1 MKKVFILLICAA
13 ALLACKKD
21 EQGGTGGGGGGGQDK
36 PITVVGTV
44 KGDGTPLEGVV
55 VSDGIS
61 CVKTGADGKYAL
73 PADLEKSLYIFVSTP
88 SGWSAPVVQGQ
99 AMFWKAVKDCT
110 KGSDG
115 KYVADFTLNKIDDP
129 EKFTI
134 FIYADPQP
142 RKNTSYD
149 QLAYKALDCC
159 DDMYDDM
166 QELKATITDQPV
178 YGIGLGD
185 IVHQDL
191 SLLDKHKTGFARTG
205 ISNYNI
211 IGNHDQGHVLEQSDD
226 ESWKKFAEK
235 LGPVNYSFNLGNMHF
250 LMLDNMIS
258 QGPGSGKYSDEEC
271 LTGFTADIWQ
281 FIQNDLAT
289 VSSDTPI
296 MVCAH
301 SPMMVAADGSER
313 SGHYLEQLRGL
324 LKRFPI
330 SYVWAGHSHNT
341 FNYAPVKNTDKQ
353 YPIETHTLTRVTGAL
368 WTNEYI
374 STNGTP
380 RGYVVFKYNN
390 GDISWKFKPIFYQ
403 RGAHQKTAPEYT
415 YRDWDYV
422 DYTVNGNS
430 TKHAVLKSNG
440 SPLDDSYQMQLFG
453 PGVYGDSYIYANV
466 FMWDEKWLEKPKIK
480 MDGESTWTPFNRVT
494 KKTDPQYSY
503 AEWFITTFYHNK
515 YSWYSD
521 VDLNNCASMFRVYI
535 DRAHGTGTVSV
546 KDRFGQTYSAK
557 ITW

>member
-44 KGDGTPLEGVV
+44 KGGGTPLEGVV

-271 LTGFTADIWQ
+271 LTGFTADIW
-281 FIQNDLAT
+281 
-289 VSSDTPI
+289 
-296 MVCAH
+296 
-301 SPMMVAADGSER
+301 
-313 SGHYLEQLRGL
+313 
-324 LKRFPI
+324 
-330 SYVWAGHSHNT
+330 
-341 FNYAPVKNTDKQ
+341 
-353 YPIETHTLTRVTGAL
+353 
-368 WTNEYI
+368 
-374 STNGTP
+374 
-380 RGYVVFKYNN
+380 
-390 GDISWKFKPIFYQ
+390 
-403 RGAHQKTAPEYT
+403 
-415 YRDWDYV
+415 
-422 DYTVNGNS
+422 
-430 TKHAVLKSNG
+430 
-440 SPLDDSYQMQLFG
+440 
-453 PGVYGDSYIYANV
+453 
-466 FMWDEKWLEKPKIK
+466 
-480 MDGESTWTPFNRVT
+480 
-494 KKTDPQYSY
+494 
-503 AEWFITTFYHNK
+503 
-515 YSWYSD
+515 
-521 VDLNNCASMFRVYI
+521 
-535 DRAHGTGTVSV
+535 
-546 KDRFGQTYSAK
+546 
-557 ITW
+557 

>member
-1 MKKVFILLICAA
+1 MKKVILLLLCGA
-13 ALLACKKD
+13 ALLACKK
-21 EQGGTGGGGGGGQDK
+21 EENGNGGGGGGQDK
-36 PITVVGTV
+36 PVTVVGTV
-44 KGDGTPLEGVV
+44 KGGDTPLEGVV

-73 PADLEKSLYIFVSTP
+73 PADLEKSMFVFVSTP
-88 SGWSAPVVQGQ
+88 SGWSAPVERGQ
-99 AMFWKAVKDCT
+99 AIFWKKTKSCA

-115 KYVADFTLNKIDDP
+115 KYVADFTLNKIADP

-142 RKNTSYD
+142 RQNSGSTDK
-149 QLAYKALDCC
+149 LAYKSLDCC

-166 QELKATITDQPV
+166 QELKSKITDQPV

-191 SLLDKHKTGFARTG
+191 TLLDKHKTGFARTG

-226 ESWKKFAEK
+226 ESWKEFAQEM
-235 LGPVNYSFNLGNMHF
+235 GPVNYSFNLGNMHF

-258 QGPGSGKYSDEEC
+258 PGPGSGKYSDEC
-271 LTGFTADIWQ
+271 ITGFTEDIWQ

-289 VSSDTPI
+289 VPTDTPI

-301 SPMMVAADGSER
+301 SPMMWNLSEGNVSER
-313 SGHYLEQLRGL
+313 TGHYIEQLRGL
-324 LKRFPI
+324 LKRYPKV
-330 SYVWAGHSHNT
+330 YAWAGHTHNT
-341 FNYAPVKNTDKQ
+341 FNKVTDDS
-353 YPIETHTLTRVTGAL
+353 PIETHTLSRVTGAL

-390 GDISWKFKPIFYQ
+390 GNISWKFKPIFYQ
-403 RGAHQKTAPEYT
+403 RGTHQGTAPDYT
-415 YRDWDYV
+415 YRDWNYV
-422 DYTVNGNS
+422 DYTLNGTN
-430 TKHAVLKSNG
+430 TKRAVMKG
-440 SPLDDSYQMQLFG
+440 SANALDDSYQMQLFA
-453 PGVYGDSYIYANV
+453 PGVYENQYVYANI
-466 FMWDEKWLEKPKIK
+466 FMWDEKWGTPKLEAGGV
-480 MDGESTWTPFNRVT
+480 MNTMYRVN
-494 KKTDPQYSY
+494 KNNFRYSY
-503 AEWFITTFYHNK
+503 SEKLITEYYHAK
-515 YSWYSD
+515 ASWYSD
-521 VDLNNCASMFRVYI
+521 VELNNCMSIFRGFT
-535 DRAHGTGTVSV
+535 DKTHGTGTVTV
-546 KDRFGQTYSAK
+546 TDRFGQTYSSQ

>member
-1 MKKVFILLICAA
+1 MKKVFILLLCGA

-21 EQGGTGGGGGGGQDK
+21 NQGGSGGGGQDK

-44 KGDGTPLEGVV
+44 KGDGAPLEGVV

-73 PADLEKSLYIFVSTP
+73 PADLEKSDFVFVSTP
-88 SGWSAPVVQGQ
+88 SGWSAPVEQGQ
-99 AMFWKAVKDCT
+99 AIFWKKTASCS

-115 KYVADFTLNKIDDP
+115 KYVADFSLNKITNP

-142 RKNTSYD
+142 RKNSGSTD
-149 QLAYKALDCC
+149 KLAYKALECC
-159 DDMYDDM
+159 EDMYDDM
-166 QELKATITDQPV
+166 QELKASITDQPV

-185 IVHQDL
+185 IVHQDI
-191 SLLDKHKTGFARTG
+191 SLLDNHKTGFARTG

-211 IGNHDQGHVLEQSDD
+211 IGNHDQGHVMEQSDK
-226 ESWKKFAEK
+226 EASKAFEAKM
-235 LGPVNYSFNLGNMHF
+235 GPVNYSFNLGKMHF
-250 LMLDNMIS
+250 LMLDNMIA
-258 QGPGSGKYSDEEC
+258 QGPGSGKYSDDEC
-271 LTGFTADIWQ
+271 ITGFTEDIWQ

-289 VSSDTPI
+289 VSSDTQI

-301 SPMMVAADGSER
+301 SPMMALADGGER

-324 LKRFPI
+324 LRRFPI
-330 SYVWAGHSHNT
+330 AYVWAGHSHNT
-341 FNYAPVKNTDKQ
+341 FNKATTDNN
-353 YPIETHTLTRVTGAL
+353 IESHTLTRVTGAL

-390 GDISWKFKPIFYQ
+390 GEVTWKFKPIYYQ
-403 RGAHQKTAPEYT
+403 RGSHQATAPEYT

-440 SPLDDSYQMQLFG
+440 SPLDDSYQMQVFA
-453 PGVYGDSYIYANV
+453 PGVYEDKYVYVNV
-466 FMWDEKWLEKPKIK
+466 FMWDEKWEKPKLNGAA
-480 MDGESTWTPFNRVT
+480 MNRVT
-494 KKTDPQYSY
+494 KTNFKYSY
-503 AEWFITTFYHNK
+503 AEKLITEYYHAK
-515 YSWYSD
+515 ASWYSE
-521 VDLNNCASMFRVYI
+521 VDLNNCASIFRGYD

-546 KDRFGQTYSAK
+546 KDRFGQTYTSS

>member
-1 MKKVFILLICAA
+1 MKKVFILLLCAA

-21 EQGGTGGGGGGGQDK
+21 EKGNGGGGGQDK
-36 PITVVGTV
+36 PVTVVGTV
-44 KGDGTPLEGVV
+44 KGGDTPLEGVV

-73 PADLEKSLYIFVSTP
+73 PADLEKSMFVFVSTP
-88 SGWSAPVVQGQ
+88 SGWSAPVEQGQ
-99 AMFWKAVKDCT
+99 AIFWKKTKSCT

-115 KYVADFTLNKIDDP
+115 KYVADFSLNKIDNP

-142 RKNTSYD
+142 RKNSGSTD
-149 QLAYKALDCC
+149 KLAYKALDCC
-159 DDMYDDM
+159 EDMYDDM

-191 SLLDKHKTGFARTG
+191 TLIDKHKTGFARTG

-211 IGNHDQGHVLEQSDD
+211 IGNHDQGHSSSDYELSDD
-226 ESWKKFAEK
+226 ESWKKFADK

-258 QGPGSGKYSDEEC
+258 QGPGSGKYADEEC
-271 LTGFTADIWQ
+271 LTGFSDVVWQ

-301 SPMMVAADGSER
+301 SPMMVAADGTER
-313 SGHYLEQLRGL
+313 GGHYIEQLRGL

-330 SYVWAGHSHNT
+330 AYAWAGHSHNT

-368 WTNEYI
+368 WTNEFI

-390 GDISWKFKPIFYQ
+390 GDISWKFKPIYYQ
-403 RGAHQKTAPEYT
+403 RGTHQATAPNYSC
-415 YRDWDYV
+415 RDWDYV
-422 DYTVNGNS
+422 DATVNGNA
-430 TKHAVLKSNG
+430 TKRAVMKSSGTPN
-440 SPLDDSYQMQLFG
+440 LDDSYQMQLFA
-453 PGVYGDSYIYANV
+453 PGVYEDQYVYANI
-466 FMWDEKWLEKPKIK
+466 FMWDEKWGTPKLEAGGV
-480 MDGESTWTPFNRVT
+480 MNTMYRVN
-494 KKTDPQYSY
+494 KNNFRYSY
-503 AEWFITTFYHNK
+503 SDRYITDFYHSK
-515 YSWYSD
+515 ASWYSD
-521 VDLNNCASMFRVYI
+521 VDLNNCMSIFRGFT
-535 DRAHGTGTVSV
+535 DMTHGTGTVSV